1 MSEENRI
8 GTYQFVAEPF
18 HVDFNGR
25 LTMGVLGNHLLNC
38 AGFHAN
44 DRGFGIATLNED
56 NYTWVL
62 SRLAIELDEM
72 PYQYENFSV
81 QTWVE
86 NVYRLFTDRN
96 FAIIDKDGKKIGYAR
111 SVWAMINLNTRKPA
125 DLLTLHG
132 GSIVDYVCDEPCPIE
147 KPSRIKVTSD
157 QPIATLTAKYSDIDI
172 NGHVNSIRYIEHILD
187 LFPIELYKTETVVL
201 RDEFPLEKAREVL
214 KNETIAVIGYGV
226 QGPGQA
232 LNLRDNGFNV
242 IVGQREGK
250 TYDKAVAD
258 GWVPG
263 ETLFGIEEACEKG
276 TIVMCLL
283 SDAAV
288 MSVWPTIKPYL
299 TAGKALYFS
308 HGFAITW
315 NDRTGVVPPAD
326 IDVIMVAPK
335 GSGTSLRTMFL
346 EGRGL
351 NSSYAIYQD
360 ATGKAYE
367 RTIALGIG
375 IGSGYLFETTFQREA
390 TSDLTGERG
399 SLMGAIQGLL
409 LAQYEVLRENGH
421 SPSEAFNET
430 VEELTQSL
438 MPLFA
443 KNGMDWM
450 YANCSTTAQRGA
462 LDWMGPFHDAIKPVV
477 EKLYNSVKTGN
488 EAQISI
494 DSNSQP
500 DYREK
505 LNEELRQLRESE
517 MWQTAVTVRKLRPEN
532 N

>member
-96 FAIIDKDGKKIGYAR
+96 FAILDKDGKKIGYAR

-187 LFPIELYKTETVVL
+187 LFPIELYKTKRIRRFEMAYVAESYFGDVL
-201 RDEFPLEKAREVL
+201 SFFCDEVNANEFHVEV
-214 KNETIAVIGYGV
+214 K
-226 QGPGQA
+226 
-232 LNLRDNGFNV
+232 
-242 IVGQREGK
+242 
-250 TYDKAVAD
+250 
-258 GWVPG
+258 
-263 ETLFGIEEACEKG
+263 
-276 TIVMCLL
+276 
-283 SDAAV
+283 
-288 MSVWPTIKPYL
+288 
-299 TAGKALYFS
+299 
-308 HGFAITW
+308 
-315 NDRTGVVPPAD
+315 
-326 IDVIMVAPK
+326 
-335 GSGTSLRTMFL
+335 
-346 EGRGL
+346 
-351 NSSYAIYQD
+351 
-360 ATGKAYE
+360 
-367 RTIALGIG
+367 
-375 IGSGYLFETTFQREA
+375 
-390 TSDLTGERG
+390 
-399 SLMGAIQGLL
+399 
-409 LAQYEVLRENGH
+409 
-421 SPSEAFNET
+421 
-430 VEELTQSL
+430 
-438 MPLFA
+438 
-443 KNGMDWM
+443 KNG
-450 YANCSTTAQRGA
+450 NE
-462 LDWMGPFHDAIKPVV
+462 VV
-477 EKLYNSVKTGN
+477 CRSKVIFE
-488 EAQISI
+488 
-494 DSNSQP
+494 
-500 DYREK
+500 
-505 LNEELRQLRESE
+505 
-517 MWQTAVTVRKLRPEN
+517 
-532 N
+532 